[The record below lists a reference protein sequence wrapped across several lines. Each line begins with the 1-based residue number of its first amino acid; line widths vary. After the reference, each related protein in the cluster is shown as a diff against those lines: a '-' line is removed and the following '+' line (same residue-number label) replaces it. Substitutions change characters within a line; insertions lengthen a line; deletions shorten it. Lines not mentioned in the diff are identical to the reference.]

1 MSRAQLPLQRRF
13 VLLSQASLVGVFLF
27 FPIGLGAA
35 NTLLALTILFWLLG
49 GGFRGHWQDVASNP
63 IVKPALFMFGLILA
77 GAFYSI
83 APIDAVLHAVN
94 KYSKFLMIPVT
105 ISLLMDASWRERCW
119 NAFAIA
125 MIITLTSTYA
135 GLWVQVP
142 WAVAPTPSPWGSDH
156 TVFKDYIAQ
165 GLLMSTFVVLALS
178 KSAKATKGIIKLG
191 WVALAVAAA
200 VSVLFLSN
208 GRTGYLAIAAALVV
222 YASVISPRKWRL
234 VTVGLTALALAVL
247 LSLSATAQQRIQTIF
262 TEVQTQLTTSEGLRA
277 LDGATS
283 IGARLTMWS
292 FSVEQVKARP
302 LLGAGTG
309 AYGTLARGACGEAP
323 TCEVVSVH
331 PHNQFLFF
339 AVELGILGLLAYI
352 VYLISAARYAD
363 LLPPPQ
369 RALLLSFLAIM
380 VVDSLVHGALWL
392 AVENHLF
399 TFVLALLMAEVG
411 SRQSAAVRRSV

>member
-1 MSRAQLPLQRRF
+1 
-13 VLLSQASLVGVFLF
+13 
-27 FPIGLGAA
+27 
-35 NTLLALTILFWLLG
+35 
-49 GGFRGHWQDVASNP
+49 
-63 IVKPALFMFGLILA
+63 
-77 GAFYSI
+77 
-83 APIDAVLHAVN
+83 
-94 KYSKFLMIPVT
+94 
-105 ISLLMDASWRERCW
+105 MDASWRERCW

-309 AYGTLARGACGEAP
+309 AYGTLARGACGEA
-323 TCEVVSVH
+323 
-331 PHNQFLFF
+331 
-339 AVELGILGLLAYI
+339 
-352 VYLISAARYAD
+352 
-363 LLPPPQ
+363 Q
-369 RALLLSFLAIM
+369 RAKWSPFTHTISFYFLLSSS
-380 VVDSLVHGALWL
+380 VSLDYSRTS
-392 AVENHLF
+392 F
-399 TFVLALLMAEVG
+399 T
-411 SRQSAAVRRSV
+411 

>member
-1 MSRAQLPLQRRF
+1 MPHAQSPSQRRF
-13 VLLSQASLVGVFLF
+13 TFTAQSCLVGVFLF
-27 FPIGLGAA
+27 FPIKLGAA

-49 GGFRGHWQDVASNP
+49 GGFQGRWQQVASNP
-63 IVKPALFMFGLILA
+63 ITKPALIMFSLVFV
-77 GAFYSI
+77 GAFYSL
-83 APIDAVLHAVN
+83 APTDAILNALN
-94 KYSKFLMIPVT
+94 KYSKFLMIPVCL
-105 ISLLMDASWRERCW
+105 SLLMDASWRQRCW
-119 NAFAIA
+119 HAFTVA
-125 MIITLTSTYA
+125 MIVTLASTYA
-135 GLWVQVP
+135 GLWVHVP
-142 WAVAPTPSPWGSDH
+142 WAVAPTPNAWGSDH

-178 KSAKATKGIIKLG
+178 KSATATKGIIKLG

-222 YASVISPRKWRL
+222 YTGVISTRRWRL
-234 VTVGLTALALAVL
+234 VVMGLTALVLAVL
-247 LSLSATAQQRIQTIF
+247 LSLSSTAQQRIHTIF
-262 TEVQTQLTTSEGLRA
+262 TEVQTQLTTSEGLKQ

-292 FSVEQVKARP
+292 FSVEQIKARP
-302 LLGAGTG
+302 LFGAGTG
-309 AYGTLARGACGEAP
+309 AYGTLAREACGQAP
-323 TCEVVSVH
+323 PCDVVSVH

-339 AVELGILGLLAYI
+339 GVELGSLGLLAY
-352 VYLISAARYAD
+352 VLYLSSAARGAGQ
-363 LLPPPQ
+363 LPRPQ

-411 SRQSAAVRRSV
+411 ARHCAVKQTA